1 MHGTCWTKGDA
12 FSCTVQAR
20 SSSHTALMA
29 EDLAPCLH
37 PSILLGMADSHQPWL
52 IITMGERWEAG
63 KGNLSLGFAPEA
75 HHQGNQSQSGG
86 NSLFHT

>member
-29 EDLAPCLH
+29 EDLTPCLPSQH
-37 PSILLGMADSHQPWL
+37 PAWNGRFPPALADHNN
-52 IITMGERWEAG
+52 GRAVRGWEG
-63 KGNLSLGFAPEA
+63 KFKFGIC
-75 HHQGNQSQSGG
+75 
-86 NSLFHT
+86 T